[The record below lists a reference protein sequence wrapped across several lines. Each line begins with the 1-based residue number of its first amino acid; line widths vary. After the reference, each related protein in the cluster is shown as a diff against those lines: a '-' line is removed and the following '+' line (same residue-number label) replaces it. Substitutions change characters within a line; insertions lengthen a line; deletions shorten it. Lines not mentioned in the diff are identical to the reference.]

1 MVKISPSILITFL
14 VAVLVLLVISPAL
27 VMAQEAAQDTIVQ
40 EDVEPAAAT
49 ESVTD
54 SESMEPA
61 AATAAVTDS
70 EYVEPAEE
78 DSLGLAKGDSI
89 AVQRKLEDLEERK
102 KLGWLYPLKNSGVG
116 KKFTQGGNFMYA
128 LLFASVV
135 GVVFIIERVVTLF
148 RARINV
154 KRLMNDVIKT
164 LHSEGVEEAMRV
176 CERTRGPIAAILHS
190 GLLRAGR
197 GPDAVKEAIETAG
210 SIETSFLERGLVAI
224 ATVASVAPL
233 LGFLGTVSGM
243 ISAFAAIAAAE
254 QVSAKVV
261 ASGIEEA
268 LITTAT
274 GLMIAIPAS
283 IAHSF
288 FVSQIDRFVLEME
301 EASAELVNELIELE
315 GGRR

>member
-1 MVKISPSILITFL
+1 MVKVSPSGMAIVLAFIL
-14 VAVLVLLVISPAL
+14 VAVCVSPLVLV
-27 VMAQEAAQDTIVQ
+27 AQEG
-40 EDVEPAAAT
+40 EGE
-49 ESVTD
+49 
-54 SESMEPA
+54 
-61 AATAAVTDS
+61 AAV
-70 EYVEPAEE
+70 PAEPVFTVQSE
-78 DSLGLAKGDSI
+78 DDSLAMAKSDSVSVARKIGDM
-89 AVQRKLEDLEERK
+89 VERK
-102 KLGWLYPLKNSGVG
+102 KLGWLYNLRHSGVG
-116 KKFTQGGNFMYA
+116 EKYVQGGNFMHG
-128 LLFASVV
+128 LLLASLF
-135 GVVFIIERVVTLF
+135 GVVFIIERLFTLF

-154 KRLMNDVIKT
+154 KKLLSGVIKT
-164 LHSEGVEEAMRV
+164 LHTEGVDAAMNE

-190 GLLRAGR
+190 GLIRAAR

-210 SIETSFLERGLVAI
+210 SIETSFLERGLVVI

-274 GLMIAIPAS
+274 GLMVAIPAS

-301 EASAELVNELIELE
+301 EASA
-315 GGRR
+315 

>member
-1 MVKISPSILITFL
+1 MVKSIPSKLAILFALGFVIVCLSAALSAQEETEVAEAPVAPEL
-14 VAVLVLLVISPAL
+14 TAQSELDSLSLARGDSVAVARRIEN
-27 VMAQEAAQDTIVQ
+27 MI
-40 EDVEPAAAT
+40 
-49 ESVTD
+49 
-54 SESMEPA
+54 
-61 AATAAVTDS
+61 
-70 EYVEPAEE
+70 
-78 DSLGLAKGDSI
+78 
-89 AVQRKLEDLEERK
+89 ERK
-102 KLGWLYPLKNSGVG
+102 RLGWLYNLKHSGIGEKYVA
-116 KKFTQGGNFMYA
+116 GGNFMHG
-128 LLFASVV
+128 LLLASIVA
-135 GVVFIIERVVTLF
+135 VVFIIERLFTLF

-154 KRLMNDVIKT
+154 KTLMNSVIRT
-164 LHSEGVEEAMRV
+164 LHAEGVDAAMGV

-197 GPDAVKEAIETAG
+197 GPEAVKEAIETAG

-283 IAHSF
+283 IAYSF

-315 GGRR
+315 HGKR

>member
-1 MVKISPSILITFL
+1 MAKTSLTRIG
-14 VAVLVLLVISPAL
+14 VLLAFVLMFAVVFPTVL
-27 VMAQEAAQDTIVQ
+27 MAQETNEESTPPPPPEYQVQ
-40 EDVEPAAAT
+40 
-49 ESVTD
+49 
-54 SESMEPA
+54 SEM
-61 AATAAVTDS
+61 
-70 EYVEPAEE
+70 
-78 DSLGLAKGDSI
+78 DSLALAKGDSI
-89 AVQRKLEDLEERK
+89 AVARKIDNMLERK
-102 KLGWLYPLKNSGVG
+102 RLGWFYNLKHSGVG
-116 KKFTQGGNFMYA
+116 EKYTQGGNFMHL
-128 LLFASVV
+128 LLFASIV
-135 GVVFIIERVVTLF
+135 GVVFIIERLF
-148 RARINV
+148 ALVRARVNV
-154 KRLMNDVIKT
+154 RRLMSDIIKT
-164 LHSEGVEEAMRV
+164 LHSEGVEAAMNV

-190 GLLRAGR
+190 GLLRSGR

-224 ATVASVAPL
+224 ATVAQVAPL

-283 IAHSF
+283 IGHSF

-301 EASAELVNELIELE
+301 EASAELVNELIELSVVK
-315 GGRR
+315 

>member
-1 MVKISPSILITFL
+1 MARTSPSRLSVLFSIIMIFVL
-14 VAVLVLLVISPAL
+14 VAPVCAF
-27 VMAQEAAQDTIVQ
+27 AQEAAEETAPPPPPEYTLQ
-40 EDVEPAAAT
+40 
-49 ESVTD
+49 
-54 SESMEPA
+54 SES
-61 AATAAVTDS
+61 
-70 EYVEPAEE
+70 
-78 DSLGLAKGDSI
+78 DSLALARGDSV
-89 AVQRKLEDLEERK
+89 AVARKIEDMLERK
-102 KLGWLYPLKNSGVG
+102 RLGWFYNLKHSGVG
-116 KKFTQGGNFMYA
+116 EKYVQGGNFMHG
-128 LLFASVV
+128 LLLASVI
-135 GVVFIIERVVTLF
+135 GLVFIIERLFTLF
-148 RARINV
+148 RARVNV
-154 KRLMNDVIKT
+154 RKLMGDVIKT
-164 LHSEGVEEAMRV
+164 LHAEGVEASMKV

-224 ATVASVAPL
+224 ATVAQVAPL

-283 IAHSF
+283 IGHSF
-288 FVSQIDRFVLEME
+288 FVSQIDRFVL
-301 EASAELVNELIELE
+301 
-315 GGRR
+315 

>member
-1 MVKISPSILITFL
+1 MVVKNPMRIATLFALILVIVCFSP
-14 VAVLVLLVISPAL
+14 VVLL
-27 VMAQEAAQDTIVQ
+27 AQEEEAIQAEPEWTVQ
-40 EDVEPAAAT
+40 
-49 ESVTD
+49 SKL
-54 SESMEPA
+54 
-61 AATAAVTDS
+61 
-70 EYVEPAEE
+70 
-78 DSLGLAKGDSI
+78 DSLAMARGDSI
-89 AVQRKLEDLEERK
+89 TAVRKIEDMVERAR
-102 KLGWLYPLKNSGVG
+102 LGWLYNLKHSGIG
-116 KKFTQGGNFMYA
+116 EKYTQGGNFMHG
-128 LLFASVV
+128 LLLASIV
-135 GVVFIIERVVTLF
+135 GVVFIIERLFTLF
-148 RARINV
+148 RARVNV
-154 KRLMNDVIKT
+154 RHLMGDIIKT
-164 LHSEGVEEAMRV
+164 MHAEGVDAALKV
-176 CERTRGPIAAILHS
+176 CERTRGPISAILHS

-197 GPDAVKEAIETAG
+197 GPEAVKEAIETAG

-224 ATVASVAPL
+224 ATVANVAPL

-301 EASAELVNELIELE
+301 ESSAELVNELIELDVA
-315 GGRR
+315 RRGA

>member
-1 MVKISPSILITFL
+1 MARTSPSRLSVLFAFIVMFVL
-14 VAVLVLLVISPAL
+14 VAPVFIS
-27 VMAQEAAQDTIVQ
+27 AQEAAEETAPPAPPPEYTVQ
-40 EDVEPAAAT
+40 
-49 ESVTD
+49 
-54 SESMEPA
+54 SES
-61 AATAAVTDS
+61 
-70 EYVEPAEE
+70 
-78 DSLGLAKGDSI
+78 DSLALARGDSV
-89 AVQRKLEDLEERK
+89 AVARKIEDMLERK
-102 KLGWLYPLKNSGVG
+102 RLGWFYNLKHSGVG
-116 KKFTQGGNFMYA
+116 EKYVQGGNFMHG
-128 LLFASVV
+128 LLIASII
-135 GVVFIIERVVTLF
+135 GLVFIIERLFTLF
-148 RARINV
+148 RARVNV
-154 KRLMNDVIKT
+154 RRLMSDIIKT
-164 LHSEGVEEAMRV
+164 LHAEGVDAAMKV

-224 ATVASVAPL
+224 ATVAQVAPL

-283 IAHSF
+283 IGHSF

-301 EASAELVNELIELE
+301 EASAELVNELIELS
-315 GGRR
+315 GGKV

>member
-1 MVKISPSILITFL
+1 MVKKSPSILISFL

-27 VMAQEAAQDTIVQ
+27 VTAQEAAQDTVVQ
-40 EDVEPAAAT
+40 DVQDVAEPATA
-49 ESVTD
+49 
-54 SESMEPA
+54 
-61 AATAAVTDS
+61 AAVTDS

-89 AVQRKLEDLEERK
+89 AVSRKLEDLEDRK

-128 LLFASVV
+128 LLFASIV
-135 GVVFIIERVVTLF
+135 GVVFIIERVITLF
-148 RARINV
+148 RARVNV

-164 LHSEGVEEAMRV
+164 LHSEGVEAAMRV

-197 GPDAVKEAIETAG
+197 GPEAVKEAIETAG

>member
-1 MVKISPSILITFL
+1 MARRNHSKRAFLAASIFFG
-14 VAVLVLLVISPAL
+14 LVLLSAAV
-27 VMAQEAAQDTIVQ
+27 VGAQE
-40 EDVEPAAAT
+40 E
-49 ESVTD
+49 
-54 SESMEPA
+54 
-61 AATAAVTDS
+61 AAV
-70 EYVEPAEE
+70 PAEQE
-78 DSLGLAKGDSI
+78 WSVQAEADSLSFARGDSI
-89 AVQRKLEDLEERK
+89 AVARKLEDMLERQR
-102 KLGWLYPLKNSGVG
+102 LGWFYNLKHSGIG
-116 KKFTQGGNFMYA
+116 EKYTQGGNFMHG
-128 LLFASVV
+128 LLLASIIA
-135 GVVFIIERVVTLF
+135 VVFIIERLFTLF
-148 RARINV
+148 RARVNV
-154 KRLMNDVIKT
+154 RRLMGDIIKT
-164 LHSEGVEEAMRV
+164 LHREGVDEAMSV

-224 ATVASVAPL
+224 ATVANVAPL

-301 EASAELVNELIELE
+301 EASAELVNELIEMDAK
-315 GGRR
+315 RRVS

>member
-1 MVKISPSILITFL
+1 MISLVCASIMLAGIL
-14 VAVLVLLVISPAL
+14 APAAL
-27 VMAQEAAQDTIVQ
+27 SAQEAEAQAEAQ
-40 EDVEPAAAT
+40 AEAVEPAYQ
-49 ESVTD
+49 VQ
-54 SESMEPA
+54 SEG
-61 AATAAVTDS
+61 
-70 EYVEPAEE
+70 
-78 DSLGLAKGDSI
+78 DSLAMARSDSM
-89 AVQRKLEDLEERK
+89 AVARKIEDMVERK
-102 KLGWLYPLKNSGVG
+102 KLGWLYNLRHSGIGEKYV
-116 KKFTQGGNFMYA
+116 QGGNFMHG
-128 LLFASVV
+128 LLLASIIA
-135 GVVFIIERVVTLF
+135 VVFIIERLFTLF

-154 KRLMNDVIKT
+154 KRLMGDVIKT
-164 LHSEGVEEAMRV
+164 LHHEGVEAAMGV

-190 GLLRAGR
+190 GLIRAGR
-197 GPDAVKEAIETAG
+197 GPEAVKEAIETAG

-301 EASAELVNELIELE
+301 EASAELVNELIELSVK
-315 GGRR
+315 R

>member
-1 MVKISPSILITFL
+1 MARTSPSRSSVLFAFVMLFIL
-14 VAVLVLLVISPAL
+14 VAPVCIA
-27 VMAQEAAQDTIVQ
+27 AQEAAQESAAPPPPPEYTVQ
-40 EDVEPAAAT
+40 
-49 ESVTD
+49 
-54 SESMEPA
+54 SES
-61 AATAAVTDS
+61 
-70 EYVEPAEE
+70 
-78 DSLGLAKGDSI
+78 DSLALARGDSV
-89 AVQRKLEDLEERK
+89 AVARKIEDMLERK
-102 KLGWLYPLKNSGVG
+102 RLGWFYNLKHSGVG
-116 KKFTQGGNFMYA
+116 EKYVQGGNFMHG
-128 LLFASVV
+128 LLLASII
-135 GVVFIIERVVTLF
+135 GLVFIIERLFTLF
-148 RARINV
+148 RARVNV
-154 KRLMNDVIKT
+154 RKLMGDVIKT
-164 LHSEGVEEAMRV
+164 LHSEGVDAAMKV

-224 ATVASVAPL
+224 ATVAQVAPL

-261 ASGIEEA
+261 PSGIEEA

-283 IAHSF
+283 IGHSF

-301 EASAELVNELIELE
+301 EASAELVNELIEMS
-315 GGRR
+315 GGKV